1 MQLRTIFCYLIFLWL
16 DYLPF
21 FWHAPLWMTQGY
33 LIAVSVLMAISLT
46 RIPEWTAWMI
56 LGVVSLWDLFAV
68 LAPCG
73 PLRLLLETAQQR
85 EEPIPGLL
93 YSVDRD
99 NVIRARNQPSVAK
112 INTVDDSSEN
122 NNDNDKSNIPDT
134 ATTNSVNNDENN
146 NNVDSSNTN
155 TDTDNNTNNNNNN
168 NSINDT
174 ATSADKPT
182 NTQQHLPSNTEEDD
196 APTEVHGVK
205 LGLGDFIFYSLL
217 VARAALFD
225 LTTVFACF
233 IGITM
238 GLCATL
244 FLLAIFRKALPALPF
259 SILLGI
265 LFYFLT
271 RFLVTPWS
279 QFLTSFN

>member
-1 MQLRTIFCYLIFLWL
+1 
-16 DYLPF
+16 
-21 FWHAPLWMTQGY
+21 MTQGY

-99 NVIRARNQPSVAK
+99 NVIRARNQPSATK
-112 INTVDDSSEN
+112 INTVDDSSKI

-134 ATTNSVNNDENN
+134 TTTSPVNNENN
-146 NNVDSSNTN
+146 NNINSN
-155 TDTDNNTNNNNNN
+155 DTSNDTNNNTNNN

-182 NTQQHLPSNTEEDD
+182 NNQQHLPSNTEEDD
-196 APTEVHGVK
+196 SPTEVHGVK

-217 VARAALFD
+217 VARASLFD

-271 RFLVTPWS
+271 RFLVAPWS
-279 QFLTSFN
+279 QFLTSFSINT